1 MRRLV
6 IPVEVETLEEGGFF
20 AVCPLIH
27 GCHAVGD
34 SLPEALDNLEDVA
47 RVLLELLEEDGQPIP
62 EGLRMASA
70 DQPLRGEIFVTLSA

>member
-1 MRRLV
+1 MKQLV
-6 IPVEVETLEEGGFF
+6 IPVEVETLQEGGFF

-47 RVLLELLEEDGQPIP
+47 RVLLELMKADGLPFP
-62 EGLRMASA
+62 
-70 DQPLRGEIFVTLSA
+70 RGIEQTS